1 MRLLGKFPCKS
12 HKLLLPLLNL
22 RQETR
27 EQKKEAGY
35 LRRDGCAAPA
45 QGSVWQSVGMR
56 YYFHPGRVLSLNGM

>member
-1 MRLLGKFPCKS
+1 
-12 HKLLLPLLNL
+12 LLLPLLNL